1 MRFVFGAKFKMKKDN
16 RKRKEKL
23 LDVAFEFV
31 LMLVLFGIG
40 ALILGLF
47 GVEINIASIDPEFVI
62 LVGIVALFLFFGIGY
77 LLAKGIKKKK

>member
-1 MRFVFGAKFKMKKDN
+1 MKKDN
-16 RKRKEKL
+16 RKIKEKL

-40 ALILGLF
+40 ALILWLF
-47 GVEINIASIDPEFVI
+47 GVEINIESIDPEFVI

>member
-1 MRFVFGAKFKMKKDN
+1 MKKDN
-16 RKRKEKL
+16 RKIKEKL

>member
-1 MRFVFGAKFKMKKDN
+1 MKKDN
-16 RKRKEKL
+16 RKIKEKL

-77 LLAKGIKKKK
+77 LLVKGIKKKK

>member
-1 MRFVFGAKFKMKKDN
+1 MKKDN
-16 RKRKEKL
+16 RKIKEKL

-77 LLAKGIKKKK
+77 LLAKEIKKKK

>member
-1 MRFVFGAKFKMKKDN
+1 MKKDN

-77 LLAKGIKKKK
+77 LLVKGIKKKK

>member
-1 MRFVFGAKFKMKKDN
+1 MKKDN
-16 RKRKEKL
+16 RKIKEKL

-62 LVGIVALFLFFGIGY
+62 LVGIVALFLFFGIGC
-77 LLAKGIKKKK
+77 LLAKEIKKKK